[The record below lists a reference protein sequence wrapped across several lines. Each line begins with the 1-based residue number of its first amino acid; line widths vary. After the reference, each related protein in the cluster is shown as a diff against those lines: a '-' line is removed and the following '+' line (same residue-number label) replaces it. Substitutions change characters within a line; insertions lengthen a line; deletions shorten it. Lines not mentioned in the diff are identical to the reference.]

1 MKDNSALT
9 SKKRVTIS
17 VAFRLPHRY
26 TRAANYIFIRSRT
39 NYALSIVELAEKS
52 GPADVANDDML
63 ISELNRRL
71 QDAVIAPTWATIGLR
86 ADYDKSG
93 HKPVIEGQ
101 EVDPLMG
108 PLMTPE
114 FNLLNR
120 YPVVAAPTGRA
131 RNNVPTGMQI
141 IANGYDD
148 LTAFRIAAA
157 YSQVAPPLFVGDA
170 FPDYRDQEVK

>member
-1 MKDNSALT
+1 MT
-9 SKKRVTIS
+9 VS

-26 TRAANYIFIRSRT
+26 TRAVNRILIRQRT
-39 NYALSIVELAEKS
+39 TYALSIIELAEKS
-52 GPADVANDDML
+52 GPADVANGDTL

-71 QDAVIAPTWATIGLR
+71 QDAVFLKGYDAVIAPTWATIGLR
-86 ADYDKSG
+86 ADYDKSV

-170 FPDYRDQEVK
+170 FPDYHDQQVK

>member
-1 MKDNSALT
+1 
-9 SKKRVTIS
+9 
-17 VAFRLPHRY
+17 
-26 TRAANYIFIRSRT
+26 
-39 NYALSIVELAEKS
+39 
-52 GPADVANDDML
+52 
-63 ISELNRRL
+63 
-71 QDAVIAPTWATIGLR
+71 LR

-101 EVDPLMG
+101 EVDPLMR